1 MVIYYVCRYI
11 VNEFWIRKIIRPWR
25 CANAVIFQSC
35 SSNSLFF
42 SLLRFLLPLLRYSL
56 SLSLSLFISVRVC
69 VCVFQFLPTPLFYL
83 FPLLWPFGHPINNAY
98 TMYNSSP
105 PFMTY
110 GSHFNNVSRQK
121 LVIRTQSA
129 CTYTY
134 THRSSS
140 SSSSPPLSSSPWNWI
155 KRKEKLCVASLQMC
169 RCVAVYR
176 KICNDGSLLCVCV
189 CVCRCIELECWV
201 HRGQRKFTVTRRKL
215 IIAIHFSWRSRK
227 RISDH

>member
-42 SLLRFLLPLLRYSL
+42 FAFAFLASSFAIFALTL
-56 SLSLSLFISVRVC
+56 SLSLYFCKSVC

-110 GSHFNNVSRQK
+110 GSHFNNVSRQN
-121 LVIRTQSA
+121 LWYAHRARVRTRTRTA
-129 CTYTY
+129 HHHHHH
-134 THRSSS
+134 HRCRRRREIGS
-140 SSSSPPLSSSPWNWI
+140 NE
-155 KRKEKLCVASLQMC
+155 RKSCV
-169 RCVAVYR
+169 
-176 KICNDGSLLCVCV
+176 
-189 CVCRCIELECWV
+189 
-201 HRGQRKFTVTRRKL
+201 
-215 IIAIHFSWRSRK
+215 
-227 RISDH
+227 

>member
-1 MVIYYVCRYI
+1 MNFEYEKSFGLEDVLM
-11 VNEFWIRKIIRPWR
+11 PWFFR
-25 CANAVIFQSC
+25 VALLI
-35 SSNSLFF
+35 LYFF

-56 SLSLSLFISVRVC
+56 SLSLSLYFCKSVC

-134 THRSSS
+134 THRSS